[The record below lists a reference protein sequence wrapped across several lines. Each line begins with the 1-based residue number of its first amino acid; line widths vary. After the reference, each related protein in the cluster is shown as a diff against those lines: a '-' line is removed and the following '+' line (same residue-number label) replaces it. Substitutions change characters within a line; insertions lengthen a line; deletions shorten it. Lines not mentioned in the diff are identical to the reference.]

1 MLGNRDLIAFAATA
15 DAERAKAFY
24 SSTLGL
30 RLIEDMPFALVF
42 DAAGTPLR
50 VAKVA
55 EVAPAPYTILG
66 WSVPDMGEAVR
77 GLAGMGVVF
86 ERYAGMPQDEH
97 GVWITPDGARV
108 AWFKDPDGNVLSL
121 TQFAPR
127 REGGNA

>member
-24 SSTLGL
+24 ASILGL
-30 RLIEDMPFALVF
+30 RLTEDTPFALVF

-55 EVAPAPYTILG
+55 EVVPAPYTLLG

-77 GLAGMGVVF
+77 ALARKGVVF
-86 ERYAGMPQDEH
+86 ERYAGMPQDER
-97 GVWITPDGARV
+97 GVWTTPDGARV

-127 REGGNA
+127 REAGNA